1 MLEMNE
7 NFNCL
12 NRKVDQLGWID
23 TLRPRG
29 EYNQMDELPVETLEE
44 FVSLENL

>member
-12 NRKVDQLGWID
+12 NRKVAQLGRID
-23 TLRPRG
+23 RLRPRE
-29 EYNQMDELPVETLEE
+29 EYDQMDELPVETLEE